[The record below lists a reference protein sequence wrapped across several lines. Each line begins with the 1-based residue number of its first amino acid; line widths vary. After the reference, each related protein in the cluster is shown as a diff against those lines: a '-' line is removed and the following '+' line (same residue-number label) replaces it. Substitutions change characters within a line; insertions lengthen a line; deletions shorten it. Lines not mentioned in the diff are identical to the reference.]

1 MTDKKIRTC
10 STVEMA
16 SYSTGDIATSLV
28 INTFSGFAML
38 FYTKA
43 LGLNPVW
50 AGAIMSVSVFWDS
63 ISDPIMGHISDNT
76 RSRYGRRHPY
86 ILIGGLFMVAT
97 FLFFWIIPASIQS
110 NKVIL
115 ISYLVILNLALR
127 TTFTVFI
134 VPFTALGFEICQDY
148 TGRTKLQ
155 GIRTITNMLANL
167 GGPAMAWVLFFKE
180 VEGAPRAISL
190 TSNYIR
196 MSMIFAFVSFIAILY
211 VVFYT
216 KKTILDS
223 RTMKLEGGRVKDFFI
238 DMKEI
243 ITDHY
248 SIWVFV
254 FTFIGGFGLVITAVF
269 QMFLYE
275 DFMKL
280 SPFHKTLTHGGT
292 MVGMMLGASF
302 ASLFVKHLDKKRTVY
317 IGTIFSVACGVIL
330 SVLFLTGLL
339 KPGQTLAVFVF
350 AILNSLYWFG
360 NGVMS
365 PVIGSMM
372 ADISEIN
379 EIKTG
384 INKDGAYSA
393 MLTFAS
399 KLSQA
404 AAMFVT
410 GLCFVAIGIVEGKD
424 VVQSPEVLSRLF
436 MLTFIIG
443 PLISL
448 SALIIIKFYPV
459 NKAFLLKMRGEIAS
473 DTATEQGC

>member
-10 STVEMA
+10 STVGMV

-155 GIRTITNMLANL
+155 GIRTIINMLANL
-167 GGPAMAWVLFFKE
+167 AGPAMAWVLFFKE
-180 VEGAPRAISL
+180 VEGAPRAVSL

-196 MSMIFAFVSFIAILY
+196 MSMIFAFVSLIAILY

-223 RTMKLEGGRVKDFFI
+223 RTMKL
-238 DMKEI
+238 
-243 ITDHY
+243 
-248 SIWVFV
+248 
-254 FTFIGGFGLVITAVF
+254 
-269 QMFLYE
+269 
-275 DFMKL
+275 
-280 SPFHKTLTHGGT
+280 
-292 MVGMMLGASF
+292 
-302 ASLFVKHLDKKRTVY
+302 
-317 IGTIFSVACGVIL
+317 
-330 SVLFLTGLL
+330 
-339 KPGQTLAVFVF
+339 
-350 AILNSLYWFG
+350 
-360 NGVMS
+360 
-365 PVIGSMM
+365 
-372 ADISEIN
+372 
-379 EIKTG
+379 
-384 INKDGAYSA
+384 
-393 MLTFAS
+393 
-399 KLSQA
+399 
-404 AAMFVT
+404 
-410 GLCFVAIGIVEGKD
+410 
-424 VVQSPEVLSRLF
+424 
-436 MLTFIIG
+436 
-443 PLISL
+443 
-448 SALIIIKFYPV
+448 
-459 NKAFLLKMRGEIAS
+459 
-473 DTATEQGC
+473 